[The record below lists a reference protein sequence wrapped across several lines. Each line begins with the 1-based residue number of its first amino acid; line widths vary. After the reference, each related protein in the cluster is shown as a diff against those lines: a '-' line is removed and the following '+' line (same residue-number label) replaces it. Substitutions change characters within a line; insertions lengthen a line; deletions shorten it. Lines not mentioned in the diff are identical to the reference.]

1 MKKQTT
7 VLKPACRGL
16 PHRRI
21 ESSGAT
27 GCWALWQ
34 TGVPAARWW
43 RLAVLACLM
52 TSHVLA
58 DNLEVLDIPL
68 PNGDFSQGLSGWTVE
83 VSPTGSTPPG
93 SVSVVGGAAR
103 IVKGGAFHAGLSQ
116 GFLAP
121 EGLRALRLRLTQLP
135 QFGSNGSFIPEAF
148 DVHVTGPGGFS
159 VAASWR
165 PGASS
170 AANAAA
176 VPAGFNFGD
185 GVTFSNGALRIPL
198 EGIAPGTGLS
208 LAVALV
214 GASAD
219 TQATVAID
227 DVVLEVEQKL
237 EPLEPDR
244 IDGCG
249 IFRDRFEISHGV
261 AGIARCVQGQ
271 INDTGIAACFGDTD
285 GSCPAPGLP
294 GQDAEFGR
302 DALNLAGRLNKLG
315 TGEAGFD
322 WTKLDPDGD
331 PLPPSA
337 PAWACVRDNYS
348 GLIWEAKVND
358 PEDPGHVGHTYTWYH
373 PDGSSNGGQSGVPD
387 GGLCQGGPCDSTAYV
402 AAFNELRMCGATDW
416 RLPTRQELS
425 SIVHAGRSNPALDG
439 NFFPLGAGLYWT
451 ATPSAN
457 DPAAAWAVD
466 FNDGS
471 IRTELK
477 TTAGRVRLVREVR

>member
-1 MKKQTT
+1 MGSDLMDKSTLIPRRRALHYRAFLT
-7 VLKPACRGL
+7 LWLFGL
-16 PHRRI
+16 IAMP
-21 ESSGAT
+21 
-27 GCWALWQ
+27 L
-34 TGVPAARWW
+34 AAQ
-43 RLAVLACLM
+43 VI
-52 TSHVLA
+52 
-58 DNLEVLDIPL
+58 DQPL
-68 PNGDFSQGLSGWTVE
+68 PNGDFSQGLAEWTVE
-83 VSPTGSTPPG
+83 VSPSGTVPPG
-93 SVSVVGGAAR
+93 SVSVVGGAAL
-103 IVKGGAFHAGLSQ
+103 IAKGGAFHAGLSQ
-116 GFLAP
+116 DFEAP
-121 EGLRALRLRLTQLP
+121 EGLQALRLRLTQQP
-135 QFGSNGSFIPEAF
+135 QLGSTGSFIPEAF

-159 VAASWR
+159 VAATWR
-165 PGASS
+165 PGASA

-176 VPAGFNFGD
+176 VPAGFNLGD
-185 GVTFSNGALRIPL
+185 GVTFSNGEIRIPIA
-198 EGIAPGTGLS
+198 GIAPGTGLS
-208 LAVALV
+208 FAASLV

-219 TQATVAID
+219 TVASVAFT
-227 DVVLEVEQKL
+227 DVVLEVEQKG

-249 IFRDRFEISHGV
+249 LFRDRFEISHGV

-271 INDTGIAACFGDTD
+271 INDTGITACVGDTAD
-285 GSCPAPGLP
+285 SCPAPGLP

-337 PAWACVRDNYS
+337 PAWACVRDNYT
-348 GLIWEAKVND
+348 GLIWEAKVD
-358 PEDPGHVGHTYTWYH
+358 DAGDPGHVDHSYTWFN
-373 PDGSSNGGQSGVPD
+373 PDASSNGGQAGLAD
-387 GGLCQGGPCDSTAYV
+387 GGLCQGSPCDVSAYV

-416 RLPTRQELS
+416 RLPTRQELAG
-425 SIVHAGRSNPALDG
+425 IVHAGRSNPALDG

-457 DPAAAWAVD
+457 DPAAAWALD
-466 FNDGS
+466 FDDGS